1 MGLNGYQMVSFLSE
15 LMETFSSKNSAELSL
30 RAGAVAPSEL
40 TTDGGQVPGAAHRKR
55 WGSKH
60 RHFQAWRELCA
71 SQSVL
76 NITKIKWIF

>member
-15 LMETFSSKNSAELSL
+15 LMETFSSKNSAEPSL

-55 WGSKH
+55 WGSGR
-60 RHFQAWRELCA
+60 RHTPVWGEL
-71 SQSVL
+71 
-76 NITKIKWIF
+76 